1 MRSGVAIGMAAA
13 HANGS
18 RILQRWVRNKPK
30 RCGLDLIFRPLNKKG
45 NEGVVEDHGLY
56 MGREVGKQLKVAIYN
71 YCP

>member
-1 MRSGVAIGMAAA
+1 
-13 HANGS
+13 
-18 RILQRWVRNKPK
+18 VRNKPK